1 MKLHK
6 SAKSLFAGT
15 LLAMF
20 AISAHALE
28 LKATQIKPKPD
39 LIVYY
44 IYANY
49 DNDPHTVRA
58 VIRNNGADKSVQAML
73 RVKNMSGGTKNGVV
87 PPLVPNHAVEVEIK
101 FRKAME
107 EGDRVEFFVDSQN
120 YVNESN
126 ENNNVK
132 YFTYSK

>member
-1 MKLHK
+1 MKLQK

-15 LLAMF
+15 LLAMA

-39 LIVYY
+39 LVVYY

-58 VIRNNGADKSVQAML
+58 VIRNNGSDKSVQAML
-73 RVKNMSGGTKNGVV
+73 RVKNLSGGTKNGIV
-87 PPLVPNHAVEVEIK
+87 PPLAPNHTVEVEIA

-107 EGDRVEFFVDSQN
+107 KGDRLEFFVDSQD
-120 YVNESN
+120 YVDESN

-132 YFTYSK
+132 GFTY